1 MPTFRILGFPVRVRI
16 GFLVFLA
23 VVIVWNPSVGWRFGL
38 AVTVFSLIHEL
49 GHAVAAR
56 RLGAEPEI
64 ALDFLAG
71 TTRYT
76 PPRPITPLERAGV
89 ALAGPFIEILIGLAA
104 LGVLRVNPLDVP
116 AVFDH
121 TEAAVIWIAGPI
133 FGLLNLLPIY
143 PLDGGHVL
151 AGALEELWPSRGRDF
166 AEFLSTGFTIGF
178 GVLALA
184 VDSIRWLAPF
194 ALLLVALQ
202 AWLRWG
208 HLIRPVRRRRVAVD
222 GSESGG
228 GSEAETAVQ
237 LADESVDRDPDL
249 IGGVAVADRHSTVVE

>member
-1 MPTFRILGFPVRVRI
+1 MPTFRILGFPVRVRV

-23 VVIVWNPSVGWRFGL
+23 VVIAWNPAVGWKFGL

-56 RLGAEPEI
+56 RLGAKPEI
-64 ALDFLAG
+64 ALDFIAG

-76 PPRPITPLERAGV
+76 PPRPITPIERAGV
-89 ALAGPFIEILIGLAA
+89 AVAGPLIEIVIGLVVLAA
-104 LGVLRVNPLDVP
+104 MRVNPLDVP

-151 AGALEELWPSRGRDF
+151 SGALEAISPRWGRPLT
-166 AEFLSTGFTIGF
+166 EFLSMGFTIAF
-178 GVLALA
+178 GIVALA
-184 VDSIRWLAPF
+184 VESIRWLAPF
-194 ALLLVALQ
+194 AMLLVALQ
-202 AWLRWG
+202 VWLLWG
-208 HLIRPVRRRRVAVD
+208 HLFGRRRRRPSNVAA
-222 GSESGG
+222 
-228 GSEAETAVQ
+228 SEAESGLD
-237 LADESVDRDPDL
+237 LAEQRIEGNADLLGGVPVSDRDRA
-249 IGGVAVADRHSTVVE
+249 IVE